1 MLLAWYL
8 NIKRY
13 TQEQR
18 QVLMASY
25 PVSGSPGLMVEQE
38 TLL

>member
-13 TQEQR
+13 AQEQV
-18 QVLMASY
+18 QVLMASC

-38 TLL
+38 TLS